1 MEPMKMNLGALK
13 ARRTAAWVFAFT
25 LMRTVATDFSSVEPL
40 LQQHCVECHGAKD
53 PEGGLDLETAEGI
66 AKGGQSGAL
75 FVAGKSGES
84 LLIKAVLGSWG
95 KTGKNQFM
103 PPGKRDHLKPAEV
116 DVFKAWIDAG
126 APGPKAGAARREL
139 TVPKIEPRGLVRRP
153 VNALAYEPKGRR
165 LAIAR
170 SDGIEVVDV
179 TSRKPIRTLTG
190 SAGPV
195 NTLVF
200 SGDGQSLY
208 AAGGQPGQLGEWRQW
223 TVVDGAL
230 VRTAEGHRDA
240 IYAMAL
246 SADGRWLATGSY
258 DYGIQLWDPRTGKP
272 VRTISANQGA
282 ITALSFRPN
291 GQWIASASF
300 DRTAK
305 LFRTDTGERTET
317 FGQALKELNAAVFT
331 PDGMRLLTAG
341 NDNRIRVY
349 RVSEEAKEGSNEL
362 ESTVVAHEGSI
373 LRLALSADGRL
384 LASGGEDQAVKLFE
398 LPGVKQRLVL
408 EKQPDWP
415 TALAF
420 IGEDRLLAVGRADG
434 SLGYYQ
440 VSDGK
445 PAAPPKPELTRTE
458 PRGIQRGRP
467 MSIQLLG
474 RNLEDVTAVLV
485 YRGDLLASIEP
496 ERRDGAVFVTL
507 EPSDTEARGPWELAL
522 LSPSGESGR
531 AKVWVDDVPQSSSK
545 DTVYRTPTAVWGSFE
560 SGTQADVFSIE
571 VSGGD
576 TRIFDVQAKELGSKA
591 NATLAILDSQGRM
604 VASND
609 DYLGSDDPFL
619 MHTFTES
626 GRYRVRVTEQGW
638 QASVGEHFYRLTMG
652 VLPFV
657 SGVYPLALPAHH
669 QSMMQ
674 FIGCNL
680 PDDGWIS
687 VETRDAGETLVPKQ
701 LSGVRSRR
709 PWSVELMELPATY
722 EGEPNDTPATA
733 QTVVPPIAIDGRFM
747 PRGVGKHDVDHFR
760 MEARKGQR
768 WVIEALAASRGSLA
782 DTLLE
787 ILTPEGRPVERVR
800 LRAVRNS
807 AINFRNETSDDTGI
821 RFDNWEEM
829 ELNDYLY
836 ANGEVMKILRAPQG
850 PDSDTVLYS
859 AGGKRRGFFDTSP
872 MAHPLEQPVYVVE
885 PLLPGATPVPNGL
898 PVFSLPYANDD
909 DSERRL
915 GTDARLYFTAP
926 ADGAYVIRV
935 ADSRG
940 FTGGGWVYQL
950 RIRPQQPDFK
960 IATSGANPSVARGG
974 GQSFTLTLERRDGF
988 DGSVRVDL
996 NRVPPGWTL
1005 SNPLVIEA
1013 GHEVA
1018 VGTIHASDD
1027 AKQPT
1032 EAEWDQMTLVATA
1045 EIDGR
1050 PMAMA
1055 VPGLGR
1061 PKLVMDPPKLLLT
1074 VEPSAAAAEGI
1085 TNGALRELVIAPGTT
1100 VRAKLTVKRNGFDG
1114 AVRFEAQNLPHG
1126 VIVDNLGLNGVTLLT
1141 GENERELFLTCARWV
1156 ADQDRVFH
1164 LEETAVGRQ
1173 TSLPVLLKVRRNA
1186 MQARNQ

>member
-1 MEPMKMNLGALK
+1 MKLNLHELGVMKAL
-13 ARRTAAWVFAFT
+13 ACGVAFT
-25 LMRTVATDFSSVEPL
+25 LMRAVAADFSSVEPL

-84 LLIKAVLGSWG
+84 LLIKALLGSWG

-103 PPGKRDHLKPAEV
+103 PPGKREHLKPAEV
-116 DVFKAWIDAG
+116 EVFKAWIEGG

-139 TVPKIEPRGLVRRP
+139 TIPKIEPRVAVRRP
-153 VNALAYEPKGRR
+153 VNALAYEPKNRW
-165 LAIAR
+165 LAVAR
-170 SDGIEVVDV
+170 TDGIELIDV
-179 TSRKPIRTLTG
+179 NTRKPVRVLKG
-190 SAGPV
+190 SAGAV
-195 NTLVF
+195 NALVF
-200 SGDGQSLY
+200 SADGQSLY
-208 AAGGQPGQLGEWRQW
+208 AAGGQPGQFGEWRQW
-223 TVVDGAL
+223 TVADGTL
-230 VRTAEGHRDA
+230 VRAVEGHRDA
-240 IYAMAL
+240 LYAMAL
-246 SADGRWLATGSY
+246 STDGNWLATGSY
-258 DYGIQLWDPRTGKP
+258 DYGIQLWDPRTGKS
-272 VRTISANQGA
+272 VRTISANQGS

-291 GQWIASASF
+291 GRWLASASF

-305 LFRTDTGERTET
+305 LFRTDNGERSET

-341 NDNRIRVY
+341 NDTRIRVY
-349 RVSEEAKEGSNEL
+349 RVSDEAKEGSNEL

-373 LRLALSADGRL
+373 LRLALSADGRV
-384 LASGGEDQAVKLFE
+384 LASGGEDHAVKLFE

-420 IGEDRLLAVGRADG
+420 LAEDRMLAVGRADG

-467 MSIQLLG
+467 MSLQLIG
-474 RNLEDVTAVLV
+474 RTLEDVTAVLV
-485 YRGDLLASIEP
+485 YRGDLIASIEP
-496 ERRDGAVFVTL
+496 ERRDGSVFVTL
-507 EPSDTEARGPWELAL
+507 EPSATEARGPWELAL
-522 LSPSGESGR
+522 FSASGESGR
-531 AKVWVDDVPQSSSK
+531 VKIWIDDLPQTSSK
-545 DTVYRTPTAVWGSFE
+545 DGVHRAPVAVWGSLV
-560 SGTQADVFSIE
+560 SGTQVDEFSVE
-571 VSGGD
+571 VSEGE

-591 NATLAILDSQGRM
+591 NATLAILDAQGRT
-604 VASND
+604 VGSND

-619 MHTFTES
+619 MHTFTAA
-626 GRYRVRVTEQGW
+626 GRYRVRVAEQGW
-638 QASVGEHFYRLTMG
+638 QASSADHFYRLTMG
-652 VLPFV
+652 VLPFM
-657 SGVYPLALPAHH
+657 SGVYPLGVPARRT
-669 QSMMQ
+669 SMVQ
-674 FIGCNL
+674 RIGCNL
-680 PDDGWIS
+680 PDDGWIT
-687 VETRDAGETLVPKQ
+687 VEAGEPGELRVPADATTL
-701 LSGVRSRR
+701 RSRR
-709 PWSVELMELPATY
+709 PWSVQVLELPSAS
-722 EGEPNDTPATA
+722 EHEPNDTPATA
-733 QTVVPPIAIDGRFM
+733 QKVMPPIAMDGRFDS
-747 PRGVGKHDVDHFR
+747 RGTRKPDVDHFVI
-760 MEARKGQR
+760 EARKGQR

-782 DTLLE
+782 DTSLE
-787 ILTPEGRPVERVR
+787 ILTTDGRPVERVR
-800 LRAVRNS
+800 LRAVRDS
-807 AINFRNETSDDTGI
+807 AITFRNETSDDTGI
-821 RFDNWEEM
+821 RFENWEEM

-850 PDSDTVLYS
+850 PDSDTLLYS

-872 MAHPLEQPVYVVE
+872 MAHPLEQAVYVVE
-885 PLLPGATPVPNGL
+885 PLATGVSPVPNGL

-926 ADGAYVIRV
+926 ADGGYVIRV

-940 FTGGGWVYQL
+940 FTGAGLVYQL
-950 RIRPQQPDFK
+950 RIRPQQPEFK
-960 IATSGANPSVARGG
+960 ISTSGVNPTVARGS
-974 GQSFTLTLERRDGF
+974 GQSFTLSLERRDGF
-988 DGSVRVDL
+988 DGPVRVEV
-996 NRVPPGWTL
+996 NRVPAGWTL

-1018 VGTIHASDD
+1018 VGTIHASAD
-1027 AKQPT
+1027 AKPPT
-1032 EAEWDQMTLVATA
+1032 EAEWDQMSFVATA
-1045 EIDGR
+1045 EVDGR

-1061 PKLVMDPPKLLLT
+1061 PKLVTESPKLLLT
-1074 VEPSAAAAEGI
+1074 VEPLVAGVEGA
-1085 TNGALRELVIAPGTT
+1085 TKGTPRELVLAPGTT
-1100 VRAKLTVKRNGFDG
+1100 VRAKLTVVRNGFDG

-1126 VIVDNLGLNGVTLLT
+1126 VIVDNLGLNGITLLT

-1173 TSLPVLLKVRRNA
+1173 TSLPVLLKVRRNP
-1186 MQARNQ
+1186 MQARSQ